1 MTNLQEK
8 LYRSILRRPLTLE
21 ELGRL
26 CGYKTFEEF
35 YDGGYYHDICSG
47 EFWNHTESR
56 TKVPFSKTEV
66 VSLDSEIVSELEERR
81 RKRVYAWVPITI
93 SVVAL
98 IGAYRQELL
107 WLLQAIMRLLRLR

>member
-8 LYRSILRRPLTLE
+8 LYRSILRRPRTLE

-35 YDGGYYHDICSG
+35 YDGGYYHDICND
-47 EFWNHTESR
+47 EFWKHTESR
-56 TKVPFSKTEV
+56 KKEPFSKTDV
-66 VSLDSEIVSELEERR
+66 VSLDSDGIAELEERR
-81 RKRVYAWVPITI
+81 RKRVYEWVPITI
-93 SVVAL
+93 SVIAL

-107 WLLQAIMRLLRLR
+107 WLLQAIMRLLRLQ